1 MLDASLAILTV
12 YMGNMQVIN
21 GLSIIIMNL
30 FIQVKIV
37 SKSNGNL
44 ILWCVPLLI
53 FAASL
58 SHKEN
63 VEIRM

>member
-44 ILWCVPLLI
+44 ILWCVY
-53 FAASL
+53 AASL
-58 SHKEN
+58 SNKEN
-63 VEIRM
+63 V